1 MDSLGLMAM
10 ISSICPFSKLQK
22 PQIMFLNL
30 VLIGHLWINAVLHE
44 GLNSFGQ
51 SASST
56 VLCTLHNSGVGSLRT
71 RPLPYAELDS
81 QGCSFNRSIDTLLDE
96 HTMISM
102 LGTNHSYYTGDLH
115 GTKFQQLVPHT
126 GGGPLPII
134 LAVSGPLEQHWM
146 DFLLDFLR
154 PKYAGDTG
162 WNNSVSVTPTN
173 EFQHRAVANVTE
185 LELQFHDIQEY
196 FNIHV
201 FFAGLFCWVAPVSQ
215 YVFMDACSAGCSLGL
230 GSYRLEQSTAC
241 CTFDIMWR
249 FSLCGGGLLDS
260 SSSGP

>member
-1 MDSLGLMAM
+1 
-10 ISSICPFSKLQK
+10 
-22 PQIMFLNL
+22 MFLNL

-102 LGTNHSYYTGDLH
+102 LGTNHSYYTGISMGQNFSSSL
-115 GTKFQQLVPHT
+115 FQHP

-215 YVFMDACSAGCSLGL
+215 YVFYGCVLSWMFLGF
-230 GSYRLEQSTAC
+230 G
-241 CTFDIMWR
+241 II
-249 FSLCGGGLLDS
+249 
-260 SSSGP
+260 